1 MGFRKHRV
9 ADEIRAQLADLLMHG
24 LDDPGIGFVT
34 VTEVRMSPDLRYA
47 RVYISVLGG
56 EQRQEEA
63 MAAIRRAQG
72 YLRREIGHRVR
83 LRHTPELAF
92 VLDHTLDDSERIERL
107 LAESR
112 PQPAEGADDDV
123 ADGGASNGEDDV

>member
-24 LDDPGIGFVT
+24 VDDPGIGFVT

-56 EQRQEEA
+56 EQRQKEA
-63 MAAIRRAQG
+63 MAAIVRAQG
-72 YLRREIGHRVR
+72 FLRRLGLIW
-83 LRHTPELAF
+83 
-92 VLDHTLDDSERIERL
+92 
-107 LAESR
+107 
-112 PQPAEGADDDV
+112 
-123 ADGGASNGEDDV
+123 

>member
-24 LDDPGIGFVT
+24 VDDPGIGFVT

-56 EQRQEEA
+56 EQRQKEA
-63 MAAIRRAQG
+63 MAAIVRAQG
-72 YLRREIGHRVR
+72 FLRREIGHRVR

-107 LAESR
+107 LSEAR
-112 PQPAEGADDDV
+112 PTPADDAGEEGAEGAAV
-123 ADGGASNGEDDV
+123 NGEEDE